1 MLYIT
6 AYQVGVIDW
15 ELRFGTLPCW
25 ISWSDGTLM
34 WLLYSK
40 VCIPTMSPGSVSRL
54 FPRVLGLMTYNI
66 YNMSIL
72 CIHNHTYPV
81 SNVGRCYFLQS
92 RAILGSFSKVALA
105 KEHPAQPQLLMQ
117 QKQLNR
123 SNALI
128 RASQGDSPSR
138 PSHGTAQG
146 QNRDILL
153 TAFIWDVS
161 WVGPTDAHVL
171 Q

>member
-1 MLYIT
+1 
-6 AYQVGVIDW
+6 
-15 ELRFGTLPCW
+15 
-25 ISWSDGTLM
+25 
-34 WLLYSK
+34 
-40 VCIPTMSPGSVSRL
+40 
-54 FPRVLGLMTYNI
+54 MTYNI
-66 YNMSIL
+66 YNIYIYIQ
-72 CIHNHTYPV
+72 IHIQIKSEQVLLPSV
-81 SNVGRCYFLQS
+81 PPDFGKL
-92 RAILGSFSKVALA
+92 SKVGLA

-153 TAFIWDVS
+153 TVFI
-161 WVGPTDAHVL
+161 
-171 Q
+171 